1 MVPGGA
7 GDGLAEE
14 RGGGAGEGKVLSGRS
29 LESDGR
35 SEVWAGA
42 VWGQMGDVLSECM
55 GAVRVC
61 VKASVVAHSG
71 EPKSAC
77 PWDRQ
82 TLQLGAFLRSRP
94 LPQAEVPKPPKR

>member
-1 MVPGGA
+1 MA
-7 GDGLAEE
+7 DE
-14 RGGGAGEGKVLSGRS
+14 RGGGVGEGKVLSGRG
-29 LESDGR
+29 LEGDDG

-42 VWGQMGDVLSECM
+42 AWGQMGDVLSECM
-55 GAVRVC
+55 DAVRVC
-61 VKASVVAHSG
+61 VKASVVARGG

-82 TLQLGAFLRSRP
+82 TLQLGAVLRSRP